1 MEQCVRIHV
10 ETRDTAC
17 VDMCLAGGWGV
28 YCITTGL
35 VPIQHHRLSPKL
47 AYRLSNIR
55 KKPLYNKACGAAPDC
70 CGGKYAPV
78 LNIIETNSS
87 PLLEY

>member
-1 MEQCVRIHV
+1 
-10 ETRDTAC
+10 
-17 VDMCLAGGWGV
+17 MCGYVSCRGVGGLL
-28 YCITTGL
+28 YNHGL
-35 VPIQHHRLSPKL
+35 IVPIEHRRLLPKL
-47 AYRLSNIR
+47 AYGLSNIR

-78 LNIIETNSS
+78 LNITETNRS